1 MSGTK
6 QRTPTIRAG
15 EIGEYVYCARSWWL
29 RRVIGLEPE
38 HCERL
43 ERGTALHHRHGQAV
57 AGSRLLLG
65 AAIVLAVVGFILLL
79 VSR

>member
-1 MSGTK
+1 
-6 QRTPTIRAG
+6 
-15 EIGEYVYCARSWWL
+15 
-29 RRVIGLEPE
+29 VIGLEPE